1 MDLNQQDEI
10 TRLKGLVEL
19 YERISKLGE
28 KELLEAEKTLQAQ
41 ENNAGMAR
49 LELMR
54 MNEQLKSIRNIGP
67 DLKTKVIAL
76 LHDHESG
83 LVEFKSRIGELSHN
97 NPFFYS
103 DFFRIISHLEI
114 QEHEARE
121 LWEDIYKHGESMSSS
136 LGRNV
141 NFVVSM
147 LDYIFSKNRIIEN
160 PKIVELYSFEE
171 IILNTVI
178 DETSGIYN
186 RRYFNIILN
195 KEINRSSRYQRDF
208 CLLVFDVDNFK
219 IVNDTYGHGFGDDIL
234 RLIAGTMLF
243 SFRQEDICC
252 RIGGE
257 EFAVILPETPRENA
271 LVAANRFRNYL
282 LEASMSQY
290 GLAVTVSGG
299 ICKYAEDGKDTN
311 ELFKNA
317 DAALYKAKKSGKDK
331 FIVFSPEA

>member
-1 MDLNQQDEI
+1 
-10 TRLKGLVEL
+10 
-19 YERISKLGE
+19 
-28 KELLEAEKTLQAQ
+28 
-41 ENNAGMAR
+41 
-49 LELMR
+49 

-208 CLLVFDVDNFK
+208 SASKSSFSPSLEIRSYNSTNPLSRVISSCWFRS
-219 IVNDTYGHGFGDDIL
+219 IPPY
-234 RLIAGTMLF
+234 RLF
-243 SFRQEDICC
+243 SLLSRAGPYLQ
-252 RIGGE
+252 RYVL
-257 EFAVILPETPRENA
+257 AVFSVNQIKTC
-271 LVAANRFRNYL
+271 RFRNCEL
-282 LEASMSQY
+282 LE
-290 GLAVTVSGG
+290 L
-299 ICKYAEDGKDTN
+299 
-311 ELFKNA
+311 
-317 DAALYKAKKSGKDK
+317 
-331 FIVFSPEA
+331 

>member
-10 TRLKGLVEL
+10 TRLRNLVEL
-19 YERISKLGE
+19 YERISRLSE
-28 KELLEAEKTLQAQ
+28 RELLESEKTREAH
-41 ENNAGMAR
+41 ENTAGMAR
-49 LELMR
+49 LELIK
-54 MNEQLKSIRNIGP
+54 MNEQLKAIRKIGP
-67 DLKTKVIAL
+67 DLKTKVISL

-83 LVEFKSRIGELSHN
+83 LIEFRARIVELAEN

-114 QEHEARE
+114 QEIEARE
-121 LWEDIYKHGESMSSS
+121 LWEEIYNHGESMSAS
-136 LGRNV
+136 LQRSV

-208 CLLVFDVDNFK
+208 CLLIFDVDNFK

-234 RLIAGTMLF
+234 RLIAGTMLY

-257 EFAVILPETPRENA
+257 EFAVILPETLRESA
-271 LVAANRFRNYL
+271 LVAANRFRSYL
-282 LEASMSQY
+282 LEAAMSQY
-290 GLAVTVSGG
+290 GLTVTVSGG
-299 ICKYAEDGKDTN
+299 ICKFGEDGKDTN

-317 DAALYKAKKSGKDK
+317 DNALYKAKKSGKDK
-331 FIVFSPEA
+331 FFVYTTDL